1 MVSVDGTAGHCG
13 NFLEAVRLV
22 KRMRLAVSSSEPD
35 QPLETAA
42 EAVPKHP
49 EAGFGAITGRGFE
62 TSVRGNL
69 ERVGSMRERF
79 FSRISEAVGRC
90 FFAGAKVALKR
101 GTVALLLGLLVFS
114 GVAVNAH
121 AQSAGAWNKKGQK
134 AEAREDYDAAF
145 EAFRQAHLKKPSDLR
160 YRTRYERMRFQAAN
174 MHVDRGR
181 VLRQSGDVAGAVNE
195 FARALQIDPGNQ
207 VAAQELQVTEK
218 PSGSVGGNPTGT
230 VASGVGENAPAGGM
244 SQGGASPGEV
254 LVPGL
259 GEQTPHQAE
268 VKREIASMDGP
279 VVLQPVSDDPIT
291 LHMVEDTKVVYQAIC
306 KAAGLNVIFDPEYVA
321 KRIPVD
327 LNSVSLP
334 DALHIVEV
342 LSGTFWKPITT
353 NTIFVAQN
361 NRQKRTD
368 LDDLAVQTFYL
379 TNVSQQ
385 NDANEI
391 MVAIRN
397 LLDPGLKIYLVA
409 SQNALVIRATPDEL
423 VLAEKLINDLDRTRP
438 EVVVDVAVLEVSR
451 QLERDLGITLPTSFG
466 LTPQYSNANVNTST
480 TGTTSTTTTGTSST
494 TSTSGITLNT
504 LGNLNATNFAV
515 SISGGTVNALLSDAD
530 TRILQNPRIRATDG
544 QHSTLKIGSKI
555 PIATGSYSAGTA
567 ITTASLGVQTQFTY
581 LDVGVNI
588 DITPTV
594 HYDREVSLKMKVEVS
609 AQNGSVSI
617 SNVTEPII
625 SQRVAEQVIQLK
637 DGEPAILAGLLQQQD
652 TNNINGTPGLGEL
665 PFLKYFF
672 SSRDK
677 TTQRD
682 EIVFLI
688 IPHIVRESILTDENT
703 RAIYTG
709 TSQAVELVRKD
720 PNKGM
725 ADGKAGAGAAAGMN
739 ATGANTM
746 GQPTSAA
753 NAANAMIGKL
763 AADGRPIA
771 PGAVATQPM
780 TPGGTM
786 SGSPAV
792 TLTVV
797 PAGANQ
803 TVGSTFQVSVLASNA
818 HDLFAAPLQIQFD
831 PRVLTLVNVDSG
843 DLLSRDG
850 QAAALVH
857 RDEGNGAVTVS
868 ATRPPG
874 SKGVD
879 GQGTVCTLTFKALAP
894 GDATLAL
901 TRIGLKDSHQNT
913 IASVGGQAVVHVR

>member
-1 MVSVDGTAGHCG
+1 M
-13 NFLEAVRLV
+13 
-22 KRMRLAVSSSEPD
+22 KRMRLAVSSSELDP
-35 QPLETAA
+35 PLETPTEAA
-42 EAVPKHP
+42 PRNP
-49 EAGFGAITGRGFE
+49 NRGIGTIEWMEFE
-62 TSVRGNL
+62 RGVRGYL
-69 ERVGSMRERF
+69 ERIAGMQVRLPI
-79 FSRISEAVGRC
+79 RIFRVFKRRLPKISFQCSPGRL
-90 FFAGAKVALKR
+90 AGLPMGV
-101 GTVALLLGLLVFS
+101 LLGFLLISVFAS
-114 GVAVNAH
+114 ANAQ
-121 AQSAGAWNKKGQK
+121 AQSANTWNKRGQK
-134 AEAREDYDAAF
+134 AELRQDYDAAF

-160 YRTRYERMRFQAAN
+160 YRTRYERTRFQAAN

-218 PSGSVGGNPTGT
+218 PTASTGNPVGT
-230 VASGVGENAPAGGM
+230 VASGVEGAPASGAGSAGG
-244 SQGGASPGEV
+244 V

-268 VKREIASMDGP
+268 VQKEIATMDGP
-279 VVLQPVSDDPIT
+279 VALQPVSDDPIT

-306 KAAGLNVIFDPEYVA
+306 KAAGLNVIFDPDYVS

-342 LSGTFWKPITT
+342 LSGTFWKPITS
-353 NTIFVAQN
+353 NTLFVAQN
-361 NRQKRTD
+361 TRTKRTD

-397 LLDPGLKIYLVA
+397 LMDPGLKIYLVA

-423 VLAEKLINDLDRTRP
+423 ILAEKLINDLDRTRP

-451 QLERDLGITLPTSFG
+451 QLERNLGITLPTSFG
-466 LTPQYSNANVNTST
+466 LTPQASNANVTTSS
-480 TGTTSTTTTGTSST
+480 TGTTT
-494 TSTSGITLNT
+494 TSGNGASPTTPTSGITLNT

-515 SISGGTVNALLSDAD
+515 SVSGGTVNALLSDSD

-544 QHSTLKIGSKI
+544 QHATLKIGSKI
-555 PIATGSYSAGTA
+555 PVATGSYSAGTA

-594 HYDREVSLKMKVEVS
+594 HYDREVSLKLKVEVS
-609 AQNGSVSI
+609 AQNGSVTI
-617 SNVTEPII
+617 SGVTEPII
-625 SQRVAEQVIQLK
+625 SQRVADQVIQLK

-652 TNNINGTPGLGEL
+652 TNNVNGTPGLGEL

-677 TTQRD
+677 TTQSD

-688 IPHIVRESILTDENT
+688 IPHIVRESILTDQNT

-709 TSQAVELVRKD
+709 TSQAVQLIRKD
-720 PNKGM
+720 PSKM
-725 ADGKAGAGAAAGMN
+725 LAADGKTLATEP
-739 ATGANTM
+739 TGANESS
-746 GQPTSAA
+746 QPTTAA
-753 NAANAMIGKL
+753 NAAAAMMGKI
-763 AADGRPIA
+763 AADARPVA
-771 PGAVATQPM
+771 PGAAATQI
-780 TPGGTM
+780 TPDSST
-786 SGSPAV
+786 SGAPVVLS
-792 TLTVV
+792 VV
-797 PAGANQ
+797 PATESEA
-803 TVGSTFQVSVLASNA
+803 VGSTFQVSVVASNA
-818 HDLFAAPLQIQFD
+818 HDLFAAPLQLQFD
-831 PRVLTLVNVDSG
+831 PRVVALVNVDAG

-850 QAAALVH
+850 QAVALVH

-874 SKGVD
+874 TKGVN

-901 TRIGLKDSHQNT
+901 TRIGLKDSQQNS
-913 IASVGGQAVVHVR
+913 IPSVGGQAVVHVK